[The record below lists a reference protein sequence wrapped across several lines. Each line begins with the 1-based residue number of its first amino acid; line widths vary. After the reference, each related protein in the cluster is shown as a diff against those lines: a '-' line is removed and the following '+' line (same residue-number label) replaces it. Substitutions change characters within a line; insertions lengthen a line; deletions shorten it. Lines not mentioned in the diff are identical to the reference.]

1 MPQAAQP
8 GIGRAEGRAGRAV
21 SRSTAPQSELR
32 LHTRAEGDR
41 LVVTV
46 RGDLDLDTDQELRR
60 ELRAA
65 LSRSGQ
71 GIDVDLGGVEF
82 CDCCGLNTVLTVRQQ
97 ALDEAKSVRIR
108 AISPAAE
115 RVFALA
121 DALPLFTTGADA
133 EVDALSPAE
142 GSGNSGDSEVNLRV
156 KVVQLRRAM
165 QTRGPIDTARG
176 ILMAVFALG
185 EEEAWDVLVMTSQNT
200 NVKLYLLAQQVV
212 GSIKGAPLPEATQE
226 QLSAAVTHVTA
237 VHARAGTGE

>member
-8 GIGRAEGRAGRAV
+8 ETGRAEGRAGLAV
-21 SRSTAPQSELR
+21 SRDTAAQSQLT

-65 LSRSGQ
+65 LSRSGD

-82 CDCCGLNTVLTVRQQ
+82 CDCCGLNTLLTLRQQ
-97 ALDEAKSVRIR
+97 ALDVAKSVRIR

-121 DALPLFTTGADA
+121 DALPLFTAEADTEAGAPSAAD
-133 EVDALSPAE
+133 

-165 QTRGPIDTARG
+165 ETRGPIDTARG

-200 NVKLYLLAQQVV
+200 NIKLYLLAQQVV
-212 GSIKGAPLPEATQE
+212 GSIKGAPLPEAIQE

-237 VHARAGTGE
+237 VHERARTGQ

>member
-8 GIGRAEGRAGRAV
+8 ETGRAESRAGLAA
-21 SRSTAPQSELR
+21 SRGTAPQTELT

-41 LVVTV
+41 LVVAV

-65 LSRSGQ
+65 LSRSAH

-82 CDCCGLNTVLTVRQQ
+82 CDCCGLNTLLTLRQQ

-108 AISPAAE
+108 ALSPAAE

-133 EVDALSPAE
+133 ATGVPSAAD

-176 ILMAVFALG
+176 ILMAVFTLG

-200 NVKLYLLAQQVV
+200 NIKLYLLAQQVV
-212 GSIKGAPLPEATQE
+212 GSIKGAPLPEAVQE

-237 VHARAGTGE
+237 VHERARTGQ

>member
-1 MPQAAQP
+1 MHA
-8 GIGRAEGRAGRAV
+8 RTEG
-21 SRSTAPQSELR
+21 E
-32 LHTRAEGDR
+32 R

-60 ELRAA
+60 ELRTA
-65 LSRSGQ
+65 LSLSGD

-82 CDCCGLNTVLTVRQQ
+82 CDCSGLNTLLTVRQQ
-97 ALDEAKSVRIR
+97 ALEEPKSVRIR

-121 DALPLFTTGADA
+121 DALPLFTSEADA
-133 EVDALSPAE
+133 EARVPSAAD
-142 GSGNSGDSEVNLRV
+142 GSGDSGDSEAHLRV

-212 GSIKGAPLPEATQE
+212 GSIKGAPLPEAIQE

-237 VHARAGTGE
+237 LHARAGHGQ